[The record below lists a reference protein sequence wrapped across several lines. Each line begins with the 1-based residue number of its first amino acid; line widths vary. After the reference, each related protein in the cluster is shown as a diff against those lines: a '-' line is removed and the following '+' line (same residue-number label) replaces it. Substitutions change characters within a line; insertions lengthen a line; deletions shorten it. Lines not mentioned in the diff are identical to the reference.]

1 MKFGVIYPQN
11 ELGHD
16 PYVIRDY
23 VQAVEALGYSHL
35 TAYEHVLGANPDR
48 PGGWQGPYTYED
60 EFIEPF
66 VLFSYLAALTSR
78 LEFVT
83 GILILPQRQTALVA
97 KQAACLDVLSGGRFR
112 LGIGLGWNKVEYVVL
127 NGEFHRRGR
136 IIEEQIDLLRKL
148 WSQPLVN
155 YQGTWHNIP
164 DAGINP
170 LPLKR
175 SIPLWMGGHAE
186 PVLKRAARLADGWLP
201 GYKSVEDALPALDK
215 LDQYLEQSGR
225 KRSGR
230 FKDGDFGTEVRLPYG
245 GGNLDVWKKLVD
257 GWQEVGATH
266 LSFNPLNA
274 GLNSPEDHIRSVRLF
289 AEMVEIR

>member
-1 MKFGVIYPQN
+1 
-11 ELGHD
+11 
-16 PYVIRDY
+16 
-23 VQAVEALGYSHL
+23 
-35 TAYEHVLGANPDR
+35 
-48 PGGWQGPYTYED
+48 
-60 EFIEPF
+60 
-66 VLFSYLAALTSR
+66 
-78 LEFVT
+78 
-83 GILILPQRQTALVA
+83 
-97 KQAACLDVLSGGRFR
+97 
-112 LGIGLGWNKVEYVVL
+112 
-127 NGEFHRRGR
+127 
-136 IIEEQIDLLRKL
+136 
-148 WSQPLVN
+148 
-155 YQGTWHNIP
+155 
-164 DAGINP
+164 
-170 LPLKR
+170 
-175 SIPLWMGGHAE
+175 MGGHAE